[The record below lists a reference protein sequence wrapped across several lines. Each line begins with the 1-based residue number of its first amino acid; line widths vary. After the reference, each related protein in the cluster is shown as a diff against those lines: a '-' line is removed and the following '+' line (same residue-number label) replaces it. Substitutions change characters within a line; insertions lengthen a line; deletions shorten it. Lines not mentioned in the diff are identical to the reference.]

1 MPASSVARTVLNE
14 IGWDEGITIPVAN
27 ADNKILEEEASIV
40 VTSVQSLYLFIYW
53 YVGDI

>member
-1 MPASSVARTVLNE
+1 MPASLVAKTVLNE

-40 VTSVQSLYLFIYW
+40 FVTVTSV
-53 YVGDI
+53 

>member
-1 MPASSVARTVLNE
+1 VEINTERTMPASLVAKTVLNE

-40 VTSVQSLYLFIYW
+40 FVTVTSV
-53 YVGDI
+53 